1 VEVVLF
7 AFIVAVLAAG
17 LRMSMP
23 LLFGAIGEIIGE
35 RSGVINLGIEGIM
48 ELGAIAA
55 FTGTFFMGLG
65 MGISLA
71 ILAGFLMG
79 MLVAYLTITLNADQV
94 IAGLAVWI
102 FGLGLSFYVWK
113 LFAEQKRIE
122 GIPPFQ
128 VPYLGSIPVI
138 GKVLFSQ
145 DPLVYV
151 GLAAMVLA
159 WVLIFKTRFGLEIR
173 ATGHR
178 PEVSKAAGLYPRH
191 IRYICVVIGS
201 VLMAVG
207 GAYLTLVIT
216 NYYVVF
222 ATLIGIVA
230 FRGFTALIMV
240 FFSAWNPLKAG
251 AVCFVV
257 GSVDAL
263 QLRLQGQSIFGVI
276 LPTYFLAL
284 LPYLVAFLF
293 LTLSVKRGEM
303 PESLGKPF
311 GD

>member
-1 VEVVLF
+1 
-7 AFIVAVLAAG
+7 
-17 LRMSMP
+17 MP

-35 RSGVINLGIEGIM
+35 RGGVINLGIEGIM
-48 ELGAIAA
+48 ELGAISA
-55 FTGTFFMGLG
+55 FIGVFYMGLG

-71 ILAGFLMG
+71 ILVGLAMG

-102 FGLGLSFYVWK
+102 FGLGVSFCIWK

-122 GIPPFQ
+122 GIPHIE
-128 VPYLGSIPVI
+128 VPLLGSLPVV

-145 DPLVYV
+145 DPLIYV
-151 GLAAMVLA
+151 GLLVMVLA
-159 WVLIFKTRFGLEIR
+159 WVLIFKTRFGLELR

-178 PEVSKAAGLYPRH
+178 PEVSKAAGLYPRR
-191 IRYICVVIGS
+191 IRYICVVAGS

-222 ATLIGIVA
+222 ATLIGIVG
-230 FRGFTALIMV
+230 FRGFTAIIMV
-240 FFSAWNPLKAG
+240 FFSAWHPLRAG

-257 GSVDAL
+257 GSIDAL
-263 QLRLQGQSIFGVI
+263 QLRLQGMPIFGVV

-303 PESLGKPF
+303 PEALGKPF
-311 GD
+311 EE